1 MLKAYDYSEPGQQT
15 KEIQDAELFRRE
27 KEGALKF
34 VLNHSQ
40 RSQGC
45 FMKKRECIVC
55 GSTHTRF
62 IFSRWD
68 VDYLFCDECC
78 SIFVPIDEE
87 TIQEYLAIK
96 EMKELRISD
105 DYQEQAECRRGR
117 IWDELVMW
125 AQFRIYRY
133 LGKNIDLDVID
144 YGNRY
149 LGSIERFRRSG
160 LCRHYE
166 LRDSI
171 MPLETEKLPAADVV
185 LYMNQ
190 LQHEVN
196 PVSTLQKLNQQL
208 KEGGILIINTRIG
221 SGFDILTLKGSMDSI
236 FPYEHIMLPS
246 KKGLEMILEQAGF
259 ELLEITTPGT
269 RDMEAVLRNQDRIEE
284 SNFFVKY
291 LLRTADKAILADF
304 QQFLQK
310 SGLSSF
316 AQAVARVRK

>member
-1 MLKAYDYSEPGQQT
+1 MLKAYDYSEPGQRT
-15 KEIQDAELFRRE
+15 IEIQNAELFRRE

-34 VLNHSQ
+34 VLNHLI
-40 RSQGC
+40 RSQ
-45 FMKKRECIVC
+45 KKECPVC
-55 GSTHTRF
+55 GSKHTKF

-87 TIQEYLAIK
+87 TIQQYLNIE

-105 DYQEQAECRRGR
+105 DYQKQAECRRGE
-117 IWDELVMW
+117 IWNELVMW
-125 AQFRIYRY
+125 AQFRTYRY
-133 LGKNIDLDVID
+133 LGKNVDLDVID

-149 LGSIERFRRSG
+149 LGSIERFRSSG
-160 LCRHYE
+160 LCGHYE

-171 MPLETEKLPAADVV
+171 MPMETEKLPSADII

-190 LQHEVN
+190 MQHEVN
-196 PVSTLQKLNQQL
+196 PVSTLQQL
-208 KEGGILIINTRIG
+208 KPYLKKDGILIVNTRIG

-246 KKGLEMILEQAGF
+246 KKGLEMILEKAGF

-269 RDMEAVLRNQDRIEE
+269 RDMESVIRNQERIEE

-291 LLRTADKAILADF
+291 LLRTADKSTLADF

-310 SGLSSF
+310 SGMSSF
-316 AQAVARVRK
+316 AQAVARIRK

>member
-15 KEIQDAELFRRE
+15 VEIQNAELFRRE

-34 VLNHSQ
+34 VLNHRLRPQ
-40 RSQGC
+40 
-45 FMKKRECIVC
+45 KKECPVC
-55 GSTHTRF
+55 GSKHTKF

-78 SIFVPIDEE
+78 SIFVPVDEE
-87 TIQEYLAIK
+87 TIQKYLNIE

-105 DYQEQAECRRGR
+105 DYQKQAECRRGG

-125 AQFRIYRY
+125 AQFRTYRY
-133 LGKNIDLDVID
+133 LGKNTDLDVID

-149 LGSIERFRRSG
+149 LGSIERFRCSG
-160 LCRHYE
+160 LCGHYE

-171 MPLETEKLPAADVV
+171 MPVETEKLSSANVI

-190 LQHEVN
+190 MQHEVN
-196 PVSTLQKLNQQL
+196 PVSTLQELKPHL
-208 KEGGILIINTRIG
+208 KEDGILIVNTRIG

-246 KKGLEMILEQAGF
+246 KKGLEMILEKAGF

-269 RDMEAVLRNQDRIEE
+269 RDMESVLRNQERIEE

-291 LLRTADKAILADF
+291 LLRTADKSTLADF

>member
-1 MLKAYDYSEPGQQT
+1 MLKAYDYSEPRKQIT
-15 KEIQDAELFRRE
+15 EIQNAELFRRE

-34 VLNHSQ
+34 VLNHPV
-40 RSQGC
+40 RSH
-45 FMKKRECIVC
+45 KKECPVC
-55 GSTHTRF
+55 NSKNTKF
-62 IFSRWD
+62 IFSKWD
-68 VDYLFCDECC
+68 VDYLFCEECC
-78 SIFVPIDEE
+78 SISVPIDEE
-87 TIQEYLAIK
+87 TIQQYLNID

-105 DYQEQAECRRGR
+105 AYQDQAECRRKD

-125 AQFRIYRY
+125 AQFRTYRY
-133 LGKNIDLDVID
+133 LGKNDGLDVID

-149 LGSIERFRRSG
+149 LGSIERFRKSG
-160 LCRHYE
+160 LCGHYE

-171 MPLETEKLPAADVV
+171 MPMETEKLSSADVI

-190 LQHEVN
+190 MQHEVQ
-196 PVSTLQKLNQQL
+196 PVLTLQQL
-208 KEGGILIINTRIG
+208 KPYLKENGILIVNTRIG
-221 SGFDILTLKGSMDSI
+221 SGFDILTLKGGMDSI

-246 KKGLEMILEQAGF
+246 KKGLELILEKAGF

-269 RDMEAVLRNQDRIEE
+269 RDMESVLRNQERIEE

-291 LLRTADKAILADF
+291 LLRTADQSILADF

-316 AQAVARVRK
+316 AQVVAKIRK

>member
-1 MLKAYDYSEPGQQT
+1 MLKAYDYSEPRKRAG
-15 KEIQDAELFRRE
+15 EIQNAELFRRE

-34 VLNHSQ
+34 VLSHPA
-40 RSQGC
+40 RI
-45 FMKKRECIVC
+45 KTKECPVC
-55 GSTHTRF
+55 GSKHTRF
-62 IFSRWD
+62 IFTRWD

-78 SIFVPIDEE
+78 GIFVPIDEE
-87 TIQEYLAIK
+87 TIQQYLLIE
-96 EMKELRISD
+96 EMRELRISD
-105 DYQEQAECRRGR
+105 NYQEQAERRR
-117 IWDELVMW
+117 AEIWEELVVW
-125 AQFRIYRY
+125 ARFRIYRY
-133 LGKNIDLDVID
+133 LGRNTNLDVID

-160 LCRHYE
+160 LCGHYE

-171 MPLETEKLPAADVV
+171 MPIETEKVPYADVI

-190 LQHEVN
+190 MQHEVS
-196 PVSTLQKLNQQL
+196 PVETLLEL
-208 KEGGILIINTRIG
+208 KKSLRKDGILIVNTRVG

-246 KKGLEMILEQAGF
+246 KRGLEMILNQAGF

-269 RDMEAVLRNQDRIEE
+269 RDMESVLRCQERIEE

-291 LLRTADKAILADF
+291 LLRTADQSTLADF

-316 AQAVARVRK
+316 AQVVARVRK

>member
-1 MLKAYDYSEPGQQT
+1 MLKAYDYADINQQIT
-15 KEIQDAELFRRE
+15 EIQKAELFRLE
-27 KEGALKF
+27 KAEALKF
-34 VLNHSQ
+34 VLNHPTQ
-40 RSQGC
+40 
-45 FMKKRECIVC
+45 MKKKECPIC
-55 GSTHTRF
+55 GSTRTAF

-68 VDYLFCDECC
+68 INYLFCDECC
-78 SIFVPIDEE
+78 SIFVSVENE
-87 TIQEYLAIK
+87 TIQQYLDVK
-96 EMKELRISD
+96 EMKELRISA
-105 DYQEQAECRRGR
+105 DYQKQAEYRRGD
-117 IWDELVMW
+117 IWDEFVMW
-125 AQFRIYRY
+125 AQFRLYRY
-133 LGKNIDLDVID
+133 LGKNINLDVID

-149 LGSIERFRRSG
+149 LGSVERFRKSG
-160 LCRHYE
+160 ICGRYE

-171 MPLETEKLPAADVV
+171 LSIETEKVVSADVI

-190 LQHEVN
+190 LQHEVD
-196 PVSTLQKLNQQL
+196 PISTLKELKKNL
-208 KEGGILIINTRIG
+208 KEDGILILNTRLG

-246 KKGLEMILEQAGF
+246 KKGLEIILEKAGF

-269 RDMEAVLRNQDRIEE
+269 RDMESVLRNQERIEE

-291 LLRTADKAILADF
+291 LLRTADKSTLADF

>member
-1 MLKAYDYSEPGQQT
+1 MLKAYDYAEVNYQDS
-15 KEIQDAELFRRE
+15 EIQNVELFLRE
-27 KEGALKF
+27 KSIALKF
-34 VLNHSQ
+34 VLNHPTQ
-40 RSQGC
+40 I
-45 FMKKRECIVC
+45 KRKVCPIC
-55 GSTHTRF
+55 GSKHTGF

-68 VDYLFCDECC
+68 IDYLFCEECC
-78 SIFVPIDEE
+78 SIFVPIEE
-87 TIQEYLAIK
+87 DTIQQYLAIE
-96 EMKELRISD
+96 EMNELRVSD
-105 DYQEQAECRRGR
+105 DYQQQAEYRRAD

-125 AQFRIYRY
+125 AQYRIYRY
-133 LGKNIDLDVID
+133 LGKNTDLDVID

-149 LGSIERFRRSG
+149 VGSIERFRKSG
-160 LCRHYE
+160 ICRHYE

-171 MPLETEKLPAADVV
+171 LPVETEKIEKANVV

-196 PVSTLQKLNQQL
+196 PVSTLKKLKDSM
-208 KEGGILIINTRIG
+208 KEDGILILNTRLG

-246 KKGLEMILEQAGF
+246 KKGLEIILDNSGF

-269 RDMEAVLRNQDRIEE
+269 RDMESVLRNQERIEE

-291 LLRTADKAILADF
+291 LLKTADKSILATF
-304 QQFLQK
+304 QRFLQK

-316 AQAVARVRK
+316 AQIVAKLK

>member
-1 MLKAYDYSEPGQQT
+1 MLRAYDYSEPRRQT
-15 KEIQDAELFRRE
+15 TEIQNAELFRRE
-27 KEGALKF
+27 KAGALKF
-34 VLNHSQ
+34 VLSNLV
-40 RSQGC
+40 
-45 FMKKRECIVC
+45 KTKRTECPVC
-55 GSTHTRF
+55 GSKHTKF

-68 VDYLFCDECC
+68 VDYLFCDECY

-87 TIQEYLAIK
+87 TIQQYLNIE

-105 DYQEQAECRRGR
+105 DYQKQAEYRRGE
-117 IWDELVMW
+117 IWDEMVMW

-133 LGKNIDLDVID
+133 LGKNKNLDVID

-149 LGSIERFRRSG
+149 LGSIERFRKSE
-160 LCRHYE
+160 LCGRYE

-171 MPLETEKLPAADVV
+171 MQMETEKLLSADVI

-190 LQHEVN
+190 MQHEVN
-196 PVSTLQKLNQQL
+196 PVLTLQKLKPYL
-208 KEGGILIINTRIG
+208 KEDGILIVNTRIG
-221 SGFDILTLKGSMDSI
+221 SGFDILTLKGNMDSI

-246 KKGLEMILEQAGF
+246 KKGLEMILEKAGF

-269 RDMEAVLRNQDRIEE
+269 RDMESVLCNQERIEE

-291 LLRTADKAILADF
+291 LLRTADKTILADF

>member
-1 MLKAYDYSEPGQQT
+1 MLKAYDYAEIKQQAT
-15 KEIQDAELFRRE
+15 EIQNAELFRRE
-27 KEGALKF
+27 KAGALKF
-34 VLNHSQ
+34 VLNHPTQ
-40 RSQGC
+40 A
-45 FMKKRECIVC
+45 KKKVCPIC
-55 GSTHTRF
+55 GSEHTKF

-68 VDYLFCDECC
+68 VNYLFCDECC
-78 SIFVPIDEE
+78 SIFVPIDNE
-87 TIQEYLAIK
+87 TIQQYLDIE
-96 EMKELRISD
+96 EMKELRVSD
-105 DYQEQAECRRGR
+105 EYQKQAEYRRAD

-133 LGKNIDLDVID
+133 LGKNKGLDVID

-149 LGSIERFRRSG
+149 LGSIERFRKSG
-160 LCRHYE
+160 ICGHYE

-171 MPLETEKLPAADVV
+171 LPIETEKLTSADVI

-190 LQHEVN
+190 LQHEMD
-196 PVSTLQKLNQQL
+196 PVSTLQKLKENL
-208 KEGGILIINTRIG
+208 KEDGILILNTRLG

-246 KKGLEMILEQAGF
+246 KKGLEMILEKAGF

-269 RDMEAVLRNQDRIEE
+269 RDMESVLRNQERIEE

-291 LLRTADKAILADF
+291 LLRTADKSTLADF

>member
-1 MLKAYDYSEPGQQT
+1 
-15 KEIQDAELFRRE
+15 
-27 KEGALKF
+27 
-34 VLNHSQ
+34 
-40 RSQGC
+40 
-45 FMKKRECIVC
+45 
-55 GSTHTRF
+55 
-62 IFSRWD
+62 
-68 VDYLFCDECC
+68 
-78 SIFVPIDEE
+78 
-87 TIQEYLAIK
+87 
-96 EMKELRISD
+96 MKELRLTEE
-105 DYQEQAECRRGR
+105 YQNQAEFRRSN

-133 LGKNIDLDVID
+133 LGKNTGLDVID

-149 LGSIERFRRSG
+149 LGSVNRFRESG
-160 LCRHYE
+160 ICGKYE

-171 MPLETEKLPAADVV
+171 LPVQTEKVSKGDVI

-196 PVSTLQKLNQQL
+196 PIATLQELRKDL
-208 KEGGILIINTRIG
+208 KDDGVLILNTRLG
-221 SGFDILTLKGSMDSI
+221 SGFDILTLKGSMDSV

-246 KKGLEMILEQAGF
+246 SKGLELILEQAGF

-269 RDMEAVLRNQDRIEE
+269 RDMESVLRNKERIEE

-291 LLRTADKAILADF
+291 LLRTADEVTLADF

-316 AQAVARVRK
+316 AQVVAKVRN

>member
-1 MLKAYDYSEPGQQT
+1 MLKAYDYAERKQKT
-15 KEIQDAELFRRE
+15 IEIQNAELFQRE

-34 VLNHSQ
+34 VLSHPRRVNRKTCPICDSEYT
-40 RSQGC
+40 
-45 FMKKRECIVC
+45 K
-55 GSTHTRF
+55 F

-68 VDYLFCDECC
+68 VDYFFCDDCC
-78 SIFVPIDEE
+78 SIFVPFEAE
-87 TIQEYLAIK
+87 TLQEYLDLQ
-96 EMKELRISD
+96 ELRQLRTSD
-105 DYQEQAECRRGR
+105 VYQEQAEWRRSD

-133 LGKNIDLDVID
+133 LERNTNLDVID

-149 LGSIERFRRSG
+149 VGSVERFRKSG
-160 LCRHYE
+160 ICGHYE

-171 MPLETEKLPAADVV
+171 LPMETEKVELADVI
-185 LYMNQ
+185 LYLNQ
-190 LQHEVN
+190 LQHEAD
-196 PVSTLQKLNQQL
+196 PVSTLRQL
-208 KEGGILIINTRIG
+208 KNNLKEDGIMILNTRLG
-221 SGFDILTLKGSMDSI
+221 SGFDVLTLKGGMDSI

-246 KKGLEMILEQAGF
+246 RKGLEIILEKAGF

-269 RDMEAVLRNQDRIEE
+269 RDMESVLRNQERIED

-291 LLRTADKAILADF
+291 LLRTADQSILMDF

-316 AQAVARVRK
+316 AQIVARVGKKG